1 MILTLANA
9 ARPLGCGAGAMPSRS
24 RYRSPRRRRR
34 HEIRT
39 TWHLHH
45 ASTFFSLSFF
55 FSANSHLLL
64 TQLDELY
71 DLAKVS

>member
-1 MILTLANA
+1 MILTLASA

-24 RYRSPRRRRR
+24 PYRSPRCRRRR
-34 HEIRT
+34 SEIRT

-45 ASTFFSLSFF
+45 ASTFFFF
-55 FSANSHLLL
+55 LSANSHLLL